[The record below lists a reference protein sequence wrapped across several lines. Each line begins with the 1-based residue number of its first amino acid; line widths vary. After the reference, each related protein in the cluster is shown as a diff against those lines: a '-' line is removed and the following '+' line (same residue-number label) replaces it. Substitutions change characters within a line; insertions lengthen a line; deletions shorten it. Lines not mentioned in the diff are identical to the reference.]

1 MLKTQFDCNI
11 TGALAF
17 IYVTIPAEK
26 LKKVGTQFERVLS
39 AK

>member
-1 MLKTQFDCNI
+1 MLKTPMDCNI
-11 TGALAF
+11 TDTLAF

-26 LKKVGTQFERVLS
+26 LNKVGTQFERVLS